1 MANIYD
7 LTEGIRLLWDL
18 MDECELDDEA
28 LEDAMFNS
36 QEELN
41 IKLENYCHF
50 IRQMESD
57 IEGIAAE
64 IKRLQ
69 NRKKVLENTIERSK
83 KVMQKAMDVAGER
96 KVKGKLFTISIQ
108 ANPAKLVVDEQ
119 YIENIPPQYLIPQE
133 PKVDTAL
140 MKEDLKCGANLE
152 GIAHLEQTESLRIR

>member
-18 MDECELDDEA
+18 MDEGALDDGA

-41 IKLENYCHF
+41 IKLEGYCHF
-50 IRQMESD
+50 IMQMESD
-57 IEGIAAE
+57 IEGIAKE

-69 NRKKVLENTIERSK
+69 DRKKVLENTIERSK
-83 KVMQKAMDVAGER
+83 KVMEKAMNVAGER

-108 ANPAKLVVDEQ
+108 ANPSKLVMDEQ
-119 YIENIPPQYLIPQE
+119 YLENIPKRYLIPQD
-133 PKVDTAL
+133 PKVDKEL
-140 MKEDLKCGANLE
+140 IKEDLKSGAVLD
-152 GIAHLEQTESLRIR
+152 GLAHLEQTESLRIR